1 MDRKLTQCVYTIR
14 HCNVSSIHCHSA
26 VFYRRVFFYIALG
39 VGLILLSDLWQ
50 LRNWYT
56 VAISISPDV

>member
-1 MDRKLTQCVYTIR
+1 MDRKLTQCVYTIC
-14 HCNVSSIHCHSA
+14 HCNVSSTHCHSSTN
-26 VFYRRVFFYIALG
+26 VFFYIALG
-39 VGLILLSDLWQ
+39 VGLILSSDLWQ